1 MPKMTLLG
9 LASIQLSDA
18 AQSALAGYANDSRGG
33 RVWRERKSAEMR
45 DLLALEQLA
54 SRLSVQQVDMTT
66 DLRVVLGMLMPV
78 PCRFGSGD
86 LVVCEEAVVGIQ
98 YQEQCMLRA
107 LPGPAFAQVLW
118 PMGVF
123 HPSIKRG
130 PVQAVCLGI
139 TVPPGIRLI
148 EIVLMLYRAVV
159 LQEHN
164 FDERDHAGVFNVEAA
179 RWWQENTHRIPLT
192 TETFLD
198 PSRMARGDDHA

>member
-1 MPKMTLLG
+1 MTLLG
-9 LASIQLSDA
+9 LASVQLTDA
-18 AQSALAGYANDSRGG
+18 AQSALADYAGNSRGG

-54 SRLSVQQVDMTT
+54 SRLSVQEVDMTT
-66 DLRVVLGMLMPV
+66 DLQVVLGLCMPV
-78 PCRFGSGD
+78 PCRLGNGD
-86 LVVCEEAVVGIQ
+86 LVVCEEAVVGIH
-98 YQEQCMLRA
+98 YPEQCMLRG
-107 LPGPAFAQVLW
+107 LPGTAFAQVLW

-139 TVPPGIRLI
+139 TMPPGIRLI
-148 EIVLMLYRAVV
+148 EIVLMLYRAMV

-198 PSRMARGDDHA
+198 ASPMATADDHA